1 MGTWAK
7 AQDSRSKSQVRTPT
21 PLLGSLSG
29 VTTGQF
35 GGWGSRCG
43 LDGLPAAPVVQG
55 SIRQSRRKGA
65 SASQPERGEPE
76 TGPSLMSKICIHHL
90 IGKGRG
96 CQFTKPSDSHWDPM
110 NPSAGKVL

>member
-29 VTTGQF
+29 VTTGQI

-55 SIRQSRRKGA
+55 SC
-65 SASQPERGEPE
+65 
-76 TGPSLMSKICIHHL
+76 TGPCFGSQQLTNGSWFVAVLYLVYNLPQQHMHAIIFHHVQFLCILLLKKTFVHVQAL
-90 IGKGRG
+90 
-96 CQFTKPSDSHWDPM
+96 
-110 NPSAGKVL
+110 L